1 MPLQHYRRA
10 SLPVP
15 IPRRDS
21 YNNLFDRIPEK
32 SQHMCSDRLPS
43 CMCSCKCGCA
53 SCSCSSS
60 KSDDSPWSQYR
71 VPLPATDRGNQTVLP
86 PNPPVDIAP
95 GLQFTGG
102 SLATSVPGL
111 TPGTS
116 YQSED
121 QLSIDLQAAAHD
133 MPIADAGVDG
143 VYDHRT
149 SRTNTNTNGDQHVG
163 MAEPDIEATFDR
175 DEQMVILDS
184 NTASPTRERQSP
196 SPIDDNPYV
205 HFMERALQ
213 ESNDEEPAPLIMG
226 EMELDQQ
233 EEMELSFS
241 SLNAT
246 AGSPLESSHG
256 SASSFV
262 SSIMSSLCG
271 RKDSNP
277 GNASTFLSGV
287 GSAFPNETCGD
298 VERRKSSC
306 GSNIG
311 TVLEI

>member
-1 MPLQHYRRA
+1 MPFQHYRRA

-15 IPRRDS
+15 IPRKNS
-21 YNNLFDRIPEK
+21 YSNLFDRTPEK
-32 SQHMCSDRLPS
+32 SQQMCSDRLPS

-71 VPLPATDRGNQTVLP
+71 VPLPETDRSNQTVLP
-86 PNPPVDIAP
+86 PHPPVDITS

-116 YQSED
+116 YQSDD
-121 QLSIDLQAAAHD
+121 QLSLNLEAAAHD
-133 MPIADAGVDG
+133 MPITDAAANGIFD
-143 VYDHRT
+143 DRMST
-149 SRTNTNTNGDQHVG
+149 TNTNGDQHVE
-163 MAEPDIEATFDR
+163 MARPDIEEAFDG
-175 DEQMVILDS
+175 DEQMVFLDS
-184 NTASPTRERQSP
+184 NTASPPRERPSP
-196 SPIDDNPYV
+196 VPIDDNPYV
-205 HFMERALQ
+205 HFMERTLQ
-213 ESNDEEPAPLIMG
+213 ESDDEEPATLIMG
-226 EMELDQQ
+226 EMELDHH
-233 EEMELSFS
+233 EGMELSFS

-277 GNASTFLSGV
+277 GSASTFLNGV

-298 VERRKSSC
+298 VERRTSSC
-306 GSNIG
+306 GSNVG
-311 TVLEI
+311 TALEI

>member
-21 YNNLFDRIPEK
+21 SNLFDRAPEK
-32 SQHMCSDRLPS
+32 PQGMYSDRLPN

-53 SCSCSSS
+53 SCSCSSNN
-60 KSDDSPWSQYR
+60 SDDSPWSQYR
-71 VPLPATDRGNQTVLP
+71 RHLPEADWKNQVVLP
-86 PNPPVDIAP
+86 HPPVDIAP

-121 QLSIDLQAAAHD
+121 QLSFNLEAAAHD
-133 MPIADAGVDG
+133 MPLADAGTNGIFD
-143 VYDHRT
+143 DHMGT
-149 SRTNTNTNGDQHVG
+149 TNTDEQHNVEVDQ
-163 MAEPDIEATFDR
+163 PDIDPAFDE
-175 DEQMVILDS
+175 DEHMVMLDS
-184 NTASPTRERQSP
+184 NTVSPARERPSH

-205 HFMERALQ
+205 HFVDTG
-213 ESNDEEPAPLIMG
+213 SPGSDDEEPAPLIMG
-226 EMELDQQ
+226 EMDLDQQ

-277 GNASTFLSGV
+277 GSASTFLNGV
-287 GSAFPNETCGD
+287 GSAFPNETCGES
-298 VERRKSSC
+298 ERRTSSC
-306 GSNIG
+306 GSNAG
-311 TVLEI
+311 MVLEI